1 MKESKKIRIIFKSG
15 ESLVLEVTDFNVH
28 LLNGNMTGMDWKH
41 SDGAPFRLA
50 FVDIA
55 EVAAVCQIM
64 DGD

>member
-1 MKESKKIRIIFKSG
+1 
-15 ESLVLEVTDFNVH
+15 
-28 LLNGNMTGMDWKH
+28 MDWKH